1 MRNPWLRKSAV
12 GFEDGRRKPRRI
24 EGCNCLKSMVCRC
37 PVPPYRDGGRFRLPP
52 SWGSF
57 AGNGAADGLCL
68 VVESGS
74 MACRIGKTASRPEYC
89 GRFGDRLREEFVSS
103 GLASTCFR
111 GTSGR
116 LPERACVFGHFVVGP
131 LLTVS
136 RAAVRTADGI
146 RWALRWAGPGSG
158 RGLYRPGSHPPVS
171 GGLPVV
177 CRSARVSPAISSS
190 GRCLRSVG
198 PRCVLPTEY
207 DGRSGGRDPA
217 PGGGLYRPGP
227 YSLAFGRFRRLPV
240 GCRNRKKVPDR
251 NRIPFSFSERC
262 VYRCT
267 VFLMSFTLS

>member
-37 PVPPYRDGGRFRLPP
+37 PVPPYRDGGRFRMPP
-52 SWGSF
+52 SWGAF
-57 AGNGAADGLCL
+57 TGNGAADGLCL

-89 GRFGDRLREEFVSS
+89 GRFGDRFRERFVSS
-103 GLASTCFR
+103 GPASTCFR

-116 LPERACVFGHFVVGP
+116 LPERACVSGHFVVGP
-131 LLTVS
+131 LLAVS

-146 RWALRWAGPGSG
+146 RWALRRAGPGSG
-158 RGLYRPGSHPPVS
+158 RGFV
-171 GGLPVV
+171 
-177 CRSARVSPAISSS
+177 SS
-190 GRCLRSVG
+190 G
-198 PRCVLPTEY
+198 PIFP
-207 DGRSGGRDPA
+207 
-217 PGGGLYRPGP
+217 
-227 YSLAFGRFRRLPV
+227 RFRPFPEAACRLPETE
-240 GCRNRKKVPDR
+240 KVPDR